1 LCQEFLDTEDAY
13 VTDLKVLSEV
23 YLASF
28 KENAKSDKPMITQND
43 IGMIFADLEVI
54 IGINEEF
61 LTKLKK
67 AVDSYDRHKTSV
79 GTIVKDMVC

>member
-1 LCQEFLDTEDAY
+1 LDTEDAY